1 MSVRRPTLVRA
12 AGIAAATTVLA
23 LATRAGD
30 GRPLPLGLWRCP
42 VRQLTGIPCPTC
54 YLTRSVLATLQG
66 DLAQALHWHAFGP
79 LLVALTVVLG
89 VWVGFGGGLS
99 RRPLLQGA
107 VVLAALGVGYWLLRL
122 WGWSHGQPLP
132 P

>member
-1 MSVRRPTLVRA
+1 VSVRRPPLVRA
-12 AGIAAATTVLA
+12 AGIASATTVLA
-23 LATRAGD
+23 LATRAGN
-30 GRPLPLGLWRCP
+30 GRALPLGLWRCP
-42 VRQLTGIPCPTC
+42 LRQLTGIPCPTC

-79 LLVALTVVLG
+79 LLVALTLVLG
-89 VWVGFGGGLS
+89 VWVGLGGRLS

-107 VVLAALGVGYWLLRL
+107 TVLAALGVGYWLLRL
-122 WGWSHGQPLP
+122 WGWSHGLPLP